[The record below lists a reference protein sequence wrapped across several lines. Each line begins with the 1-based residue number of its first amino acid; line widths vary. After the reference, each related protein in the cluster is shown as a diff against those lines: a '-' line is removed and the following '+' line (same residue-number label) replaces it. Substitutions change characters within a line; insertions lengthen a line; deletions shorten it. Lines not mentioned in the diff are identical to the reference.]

1 MSFFENYG
9 LQNLYEIDQDT
20 PIDCCLMVSDAAE
33 PEDINLFWKESIKEC
48 GIFYDRKTL
57 FPDEEDDY
65 FLFLFDGLR
74 IVGAL
79 AFTISCD
86 YDYPFEYEEVE
97 DDELGDPEGICIY
110 FSVKRIAILEDYRG
124 YGLSNLLKGSLVEMI
139 MDERLIPYFKSNPY
153 KDLPVEF
160 HHYSDYASPEGKRWS
175 IKLCVLLK
183 NVLGELSRKGVLP
196 KITYNYEAGI

>member
-1 MSFFENYG
+1 MLLNQKILICFG
-9 LQNLYEIDQDT
+9 G
-20 PIDCCLMVSDAAE
+20 
-33 PEDINLFWKESIKEC
+33 ESIKEC
-48 GIFYDRKTL
+48 GIFYDRQTL
-57 FPDEEDDY
+57 FPDGDDDF

-79 AFTISCD
+79 AFTICCE
-86 YDYPFEYEEVE
+86 YDYGDSAE
-97 DDELGDPEGICIY
+97 DDCDVLGSPEKIYIY

-139 MDERLIPYFKSNPY
+139 MDERLIPYFKSNSY

-160 HHYSDYASPEGKRWS
+160 HHYSDYASPEGERWS
-175 IKLCVLLK
+175 KKLYVLLK